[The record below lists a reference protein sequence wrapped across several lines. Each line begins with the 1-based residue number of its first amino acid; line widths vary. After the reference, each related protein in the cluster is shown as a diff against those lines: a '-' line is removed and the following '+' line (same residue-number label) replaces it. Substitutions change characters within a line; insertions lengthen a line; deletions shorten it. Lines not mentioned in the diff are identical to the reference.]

1 MKKTILKAMLF
12 FAFLAIGL
20 QSASAQY
27 IPTDDA
33 SVLLE
38 AEVQSTTNLMATLS
52 NTDKDTQ
59 AVYLSNKVNLFN
71 FVKDRISEGATVEDA
86 IFHGVMTQPT
96 GTNNDSGFVTAKIT
110 SKNGGLSVL
119 HQELEDL
126 LAL

>member
-12 FAFLAIGL
+12 FAFFAIGL

-27 IPTDDA
+27 VLTDNA
-33 SVLLE
+33 TILLE
-38 AEVQSTTNLMATLS
+38 AEIQSTSDLMANLS
-52 NTDKDTQ
+52 NADKTTQ
-59 AVYLSNKVNLFN
+59 GVYLSNKVNLFN
-71 FVKDRISEGATVEDA
+71 FVKDRISEGATVEGA

-96 GTNNDSGFVTAKIT
+96 GTNNDSGFVSAKIT

-126 LAL
+126 LAQ